1 MLRRDGRAARLA
13 ARGRFALLM
22 LRLQADRRIAV
33 VRTLHNLGTHEAAGR
48 TERLLLGWFDRR
60 TDAWVA
66 LNEATPLPDP
76 GRGSV
81 VLHGDYRDWYAGH
94 EVPATVPGR
103 LLYFG
108 LVRPYKGVERL
119 LATFRELDLDD
130 GGAELSLHVVG
141 RPATPQLGSLVAAA
155 CARDPRASARLD
167 YVDDAALAR
176 EVGESELVVLPYQDM
191 HNSGALLLALS
202 LGRPVLVPRSAVTS
216 ALAAEVGADWV
227 RTYPADEGADRVAD
241 LTPDDVREALKA
253 VRERAATSRPDLSR
267 RRWPRIAR
275 EHAEVYR
282 RAVSRRRRR
291 PAGPAAGP

>member
-1 MLRRDGRAARLA
+1 
-13 ARGRFALLM
+13 
-22 LRLQADRRIAV
+22 
-33 VRTLHNLGTHEAAGR
+33 
-48 TERLLLGWFDRR
+48 
-60 TDAWVA
+60 
-66 LNEATPLPDP
+66 
-76 GRGSV
+76 
-81 VLHGDYRDWYAGH
+81 
-94 EVPATVPGR
+94 VPATVPGR

-108 LVRPYKGVERL
+108 LIRPYKGVERL
-119 LATFRELDLDD
+119 LATFRELAD
-130 GGAELSLHVVG
+130 GELSLHVVG
-141 RPATPQLGSLVAAA
+141 RPATPQLGSLIEAA
-155 CARDPRASARLD
+155 CARDPRATARLD

-216 ALAAEVGADWV
+216 ALAAEVGSDWV
-227 RTYPADEGADRVAD
+227 RTYPADEGADRGAD

-253 VRERAATSRPDLSR
+253 VRERAVTSRPDLSR

-291 PAGPAAGP
+291 LAGRPAAP